1 MIVNQ
6 KKAREARHNA
16 AAAPTSGGGST
27 RKWLLIAVG
36 GAAVVALVVAGV
48 LAAQGTGPAQPII
61 STVGD
66 SITISGTDPI
76 TGKTVSLAD
85 YAGKP
90 VVLNVWG
97 SWCEGCVAEAADL
110 QRFVVAHPEAQMIG
124 IDLNDTT
131 SGARSFYEKWGWTHP
146 SIEDTR
152 GEISKSLGL
161 QGTPTTYFL
170 DSSHRVVT
178 RIIGETD
185 FAGFEQ
191 GLAAAVSPT

>member
-1 MIVNQ
+1 MNQ
-6 KKAREARHNA
+6 KKARKTRRNA
-16 AAAPTSGGGST
+16 ASSASPPGRRFS
-27 RKWLLIAVG
+27 RKWPLIAAG
-36 GAAVVALVVAGV
+36 GAVVVILAVAGV
-48 LAAQGTGPAQPII
+48 FAAQGTGPAQPII
-61 STVGD
+61 STSGD

-76 TGKTVSLAD
+76 TGKKVSLAD
-85 YAGKP
+85 YEGKP

-131 SGARSFYEKWGWTHP
+131 SGARAFYEEWGWTHP

-161 QGTPTTYFL
+161 QGTPTTFFL